1 MITSDLITNT
11 PLKPMFANLDVNSAA
26 MRSLLYSSVQVAF
39 FLEKK
44 SISRV
49 TVDMQLFSMLNVW
62 ADTATSWSILHSTD
76 IYLHFP

>member
-11 PLKPMFANLDVNSAA
+11 HLKPMFANLDVNSAA

-62 ADTATSWSILHSTD
+62 ADTATSWSILHDTD
-76 IYLHFP
+76 LYLHFP

>member
-1 MITSDLITNT
+1 
-11 PLKPMFANLDVNSAA
+11 MFANLDVNSAA

-62 ADTATSWSILHSTD
+62 VDTATSWSILHSTD
-76 IYLHFP
+76 LYLHFPCYG

>member
-1 MITSDLITNT
+1 MMTSDLITNT
-11 PLKPMFANLDVNSAA
+11 HLKPMFANLDVNSAA

-62 ADTATSWSILHSTD
+62 VDTATSWSILHSTD
-76 IYLHFP
+76 LYLLFP

>member
-11 PLKPMFANLDVNSAA
+11 HLKPMFANLDVNSAA

-49 TVDMQLFSMLNVW
+49 TVDMQLFSMLNMWV
-62 ADTATSWSILHSTD
+62 DTATSWSILHSTD
-76 IYLHFP
+76 LYLLFP

>member
-1 MITSDLITNT
+1 MITSDLTTNT
-11 PLKPMFANLDVNSAA
+11 HLKPMFANLDVNSAA

-62 ADTATSWSILHSTD
+62 VDTATSWSILHSTN
-76 IYLHFP
+76 IYLHFL

>member
-1 MITSDLITNT
+1 MKTSDLNTNT
-11 PLKPMFANLDVNSAA
+11 HLKPMFANLDVNSAA

-49 TVDMQLFSMLNVW
+49 TVDMQLFSMLNMWV
-62 ADTATSWSILHSTD
+62 DTATSWSILHSTD
-76 IYLHFP
+76 IYLLFP

>member
-1 MITSDLITNT
+1 
-11 PLKPMFANLDVNSAA
+11 MFANLDVNSAA

-49 TVDMQLFSMLNVW
+49 IKNMFNFLGCTGPKNDDDMSRGKLEK
-62 ADTATSWSILHSTD
+62 
-76 IYLHFP
+76 

>member
-1 MITSDLITNT
+1 MIISDLITNT
-11 PLKPMFANLDVNSAA
+11 HLKPMFANLDVNSAA

-49 TVDMQLFSMLNVW
+49 IVDMQLFSMLNVW
-62 ADTATSWSILHSTD
+62 VDTATSWSILHSTD
-76 IYLHFP
+76 LYLHFP